1 MGRQK
6 QESRCNGISSNE
18 RWRGIEDA
26 LQKLQRGSIDKLY
39 AIARLILRDS
49 DRAQDATQE
58 AFIAAWRRVSGLR
71 EPSAWDAWI
80 RRLLVNACYEEARR
94 AKRRFKAEQRV
105 EPIEGH
111 AADPAT
117 ATADHDELARA
128 FEALPPEGRALIVPH
143 YYLGLPMHE
152 TSLILGLPVGTVKSR
167 LNRTKQQMRAT
178 IEADARLPIREGG
191 TA

>member
-1 MGRQK
+1 MQR
-6 QESRCNGISSNE
+6 ELVE
-18 RWRGIEDA
+18 RAKAGDRDA
-26 LQKLQRGSIDKLY
+26 FAELQRGSIDKLY

-71 EPSAWDAWI
+71 DPDAWDAWI

-94 AKRRFKAEQRV
+94 AKRRSRAEQRV

-117 ATADHDELARA
+117 ATADRDELARA
-128 FEALPPEGRALIVPH
+128 FEALPPEGRALIVLH

>member
-1 MGRQK
+1 MQR
-6 QESRCNGISSNE
+6 ELVE
-18 RWRGIEDA
+18 RAMVGDRDA
-26 LQKLQRGSIDKLY
+26 FAELQRDSIDKLY

-71 EPSAWDAWI
+71 DPDSWDAWI

-94 AKRRFKAEQRV
+94 AKRRTAAESKVR
-105 EPIEGH
+105 PIE
-111 AADPAT
+111 ATTADPGT
-117 ATADHDELARA
+117 VTADRDELARA
-128 FEALPPEGRALIVPH
+128 FESLAPESRALIVLH
-143 YYLGLPMHE
+143 YYLGLPMQE